1 MELVWKAL
9 IGEGQG
15 EGDRTDKRDEVSE
28 GLDEGVK
35 NRQESSSSNLGRF
48 RCQQLLLRAMLQ
60 ARCTASSSS
69 SSSSSS
75 NEHLNDHDD
84 AMMMF
89 DDEANVMH
97 MVNST
102 YQPSM
107 AFAISTPVSEGDQLL
122 SLSRRTNYICFLV
135 SMISACNSLA
145 TLAFHPHRH
154 PHPHTNPFLPCVV
167 TSRYHRCDDQND
179 YPVSLCPQ
187 PSN

>member
-1 MELVWKAL
+1 MLPAIQMELVWKAL

-75 NEHLNDHDD
+75 MLPDNTMDPP
-84 AMMMF
+84 
-89 DDEANVMH
+89 V
-97 MVNST
+97 
-102 YQPSM
+102 QPVAPPTATAAQSQ
-107 AFAISTPVSEGDQLL
+107 SPLPGKR
-122 SLSRRTNYICFLV
+122 SLQAEVCHRFL
-135 SMISACNSLA
+135 
-145 TLAFHPHRH
+145 T
-154 PHPHTNPFLPCVV
+154 
-167 TSRYHRCDDQND
+167 
-179 YPVSLCPQ
+179 
-187 PSN
+187 